1 MYILKSYVNRFL
13 PHSKGEC
20 EMNFPKV
27 LDNACVLYYTQ
38 QDYYGTVRY
47 TTGEN
52 ADYIRYLVICKYE
65 KDAQYYLF
73 GCNAE
78 YEVVSDSPW
87 ESVEQCMLIAE
98 NSYDRDISWIA
109 MN

>member
-1 MYILKSYVNRFL
+1 MT
-13 PHSKGEC
+13 
-20 EMNFPKV
+20 FPKI
-27 LDNACVLYYTQ
+27 LDGARVLYYTQ

-47 TTGEN
+47 TTGEI
-52 ADYIRYLVICKYE
+52 AEYIRYLVICKYE

-78 YEVVSDSPW
+78 YEVVSDFPSV
-87 ESVEQCMLIAE
+87 SVEQCMLIAE
-98 NSYDRDISWIA
+98 NSYERDVSWIA